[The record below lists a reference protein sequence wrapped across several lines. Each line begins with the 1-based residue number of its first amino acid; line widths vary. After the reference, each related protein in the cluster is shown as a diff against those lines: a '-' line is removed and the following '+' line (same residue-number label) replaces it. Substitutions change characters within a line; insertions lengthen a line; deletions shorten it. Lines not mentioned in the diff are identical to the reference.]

1 MKTVISTL
9 FLLLFT
15 MTAQAQEV
23 NQIPIK
29 EIPAKY
35 IQVRLKPVLFGK
47 RFAVVNYGQITNYT
61 SGGNL
66 KKLAGIKENDQLKEF
81 DTEIEVL
88 NYMANLNFK
97 LVESYQN
104 ISTNL
109 DNGVDTDS
117 REYLLENLNYQS

>member
-1 MKTVISTL
+1 MKKLTVTFILL
-9 FLLLFT
+9 FLGSISK
-15 MTAQAQEV
+15 AQEV

-35 IQVRLKPVLFGK
+35 IQIRLKPVLFGK

-81 DTEIEVL
+81 NTEIEVL
-88 NYMANLNFK
+88 NYLADLNFK
-97 LVESYQN
+97 LIESYQN
-104 ISTNL
+104 ISSNL
-109 DNGVDTDS
+109 DNGVDTDT
-117 REYLLENLNYQS
+117 REYLLENLNR